1 MSKGGLMAHH
11 RTIERVD
18 IATSQCCGLVPET
31 IRLSSSDLWSGIRLE
46 HRCDLPVEL
55 PEGYLLRHVIA
66 LHLSAFDYD
75 LYRPGHGWNSKHIP
89 RWTIQL
95 WPARMPYALRWNS
108 GGEALLL
115 EIAPELVATAANR
128 RFELRPNF
136 EVQDRFISQAML
148 ALEGDI
154 RAGSPTGRLYGESLG
169 MAIAAQL
176 VQRFSDVRRLA
187 DENAPVSFAMLR
199 RVLEYVRENLQA
211 DLSLHDLAQLAQM
224 GEYGFSRWFKQSTG
238 LPPHQYVLRQ
248 RIELAKSLLRNPA
261 LPLGEVALRCGFGD
275 QSHFSNTFH
284 RMTNVSPGAYRK
296 AA

>member
-1 MSKGGLMAHH
+1 MAYH
-11 RTIERVD
+11 RMIERVD
-18 IATSQCCGLVPET
+18 IATGQRYGLRPET

-46 HRCDLPVEL
+46 QRCDLPGEVS
-55 PEGYLLRHVIA
+55 EGYLLRHVIA
-66 LHLSAFDYD
+66 LYLSSSFNYD

-95 WPARMPYALRWNS
+95 WPARMPYALRWNCC
-108 GGEALLL
+108 GEALLL

-136 EVQDRFISQAML
+136 EAQDRFISQAML
-148 ALEGDI
+148 ALADDV
-154 RAGSPTGRLYGESLG
+154 RAGSPAGRLYGESLG
-169 MAIAAQL
+169 TAIAAHL
-176 VQRFSDVRRLA
+176 VQRFSDVRRLPE
-187 DENAPVSFAMLR
+187 ENAPVSFAMSR

-224 GEYGFSRWFKQSTG
+224 DEYRFSRWFKQSTG
-238 LPPHQYVLRQ
+238 LPPHQYILRQ

-261 LPLGEVALRCGFGD
+261 PPLAEVALRCGFGD